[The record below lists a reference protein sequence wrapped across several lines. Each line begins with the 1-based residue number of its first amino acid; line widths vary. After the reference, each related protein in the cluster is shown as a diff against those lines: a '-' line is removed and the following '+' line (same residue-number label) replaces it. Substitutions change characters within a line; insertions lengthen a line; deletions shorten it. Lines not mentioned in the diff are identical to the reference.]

1 MTGVKGRKTKYQT
14 FDTSQLFVYAK
25 THLDE
30 GVPTTATDIVSL
42 NMGDHP
48 KSAQPTVLKLD
59 DVDQDNVLLETM
71 RMSED
76 TSEEL
81 KTVTKLSVMGQVCV
95 CGGGDGQIILQCL
108 CIDIKNNNPK
118 YGLIT
123 EQIGS
128 YINRIIVDLTQ
139 LFHN

>member
-1 MTGVKGRKTKYQT
+1 
-14 FDTSQLFVYAK
+14 
-25 THLDE
+25 
-30 GVPTTATDIVSL
+30 
-42 NMGDHP
+42 
-48 KSAQPTVLKLD
+48 
-59 DVDQDNVLLETM
+59 
-71 RMSED
+71 MSED

-81 KTVTKLSVMGQVCV
+81 KTVTKLSVMDQVCV
-95 CGGGDGQIILQCL
+95 RGGGYGQIILQCL